1 MFGFCV
7 IFGWNEIK
15 IIVGVMLD
23 LNLVVVDKNLF
34 VNEEFF
40 FYYIEFVEV
49 LGFCI
54 YFKLL
59 YYVIF

>member
-1 MFGFCV
+1 MFDFNSPGVEKGLV
-7 IFGWNEIK
+7 IE
-15 IIVGVMLD
+15 
-23 LNLVVVDKNLF
+23 
-34 VNEEFF
+34 EEFF
-40 FYYIEFVEV
+40 FYYIEGVES